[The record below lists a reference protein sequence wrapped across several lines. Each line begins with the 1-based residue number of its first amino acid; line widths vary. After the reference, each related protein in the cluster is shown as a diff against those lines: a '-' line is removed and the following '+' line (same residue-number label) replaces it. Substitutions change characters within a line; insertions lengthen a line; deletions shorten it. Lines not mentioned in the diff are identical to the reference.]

1 MQSISQMELYDI
13 YLSGEK
19 VHSSVTEEEM
29 QDITQDYADEFFHSG
44 FPHPD
49 EIEVKYLGH
58 EDDPQ

>member
-1 MQSISQMELYDI
+1 MQSISEMELYDI
-13 YLSGEK
+13 YISGEK
-19 VHSSVTEEEM
+19 VHEQVTEEEM
-29 QDITQDYADEFFHSG
+29 QDITQDLADEFYHSG

>member
-1 MQSISQMELYDI
+1 MQSISKMELYDI
-13 YLSGEK
+13 YISGEK
-19 VHSSVTEEEM
+19 VHEQITEEEM
-29 QDITQDYADEFFHSG
+29 QDITQDLADEFYHSG

>member
-1 MQSISQMELYDI
+1 MELYDI
-13 YLSGEK
+13 YVSGEK

-29 QDITQDYADEFFHSG
+29 QDITQDFADEFFHSG

-58 EDDPQ
+58 EDDSQ